1 MRGSRHTDEQR
12 RKAARA
18 YVLTGSVKAAAAA
31 ACVPERTA
39 RHWCQPEGAPQY
51 PYFAE
56 LCREERLGL
65 DGQLRRTVLLT
76 LRQIEKRLWDGDP
89 HVVKGVTQHR
99 AIPVRDL
106 LRLLRVL
113 PVTD

>member
-1 MRGSRHTDEQR
+1 MRGSRHSDEQR

-31 ACVPERTA
+31 AGVPERTA
-39 RHWCQPEGAPQY
+39 RHRCQPEGAPQY

-65 DGQLRRTVLLT
+65 EGACPHMGMLT
-76 LRQIEKRLWDGDP
+76 LGQIEKRLRKGEP
-89 HVVKGVTQHR
+89 RVVNGVTQHR
-99 AIPVRDL
+99 AIPSREL
-106 LRLLRVL
+106 LRLLCVF
-113 PVTD
+113 PSI

>member
-1 MRGSRHTDEQR
+1 MRGSRHSDEQR

-31 ACVPERTA
+31 AGVPERTA

-65 DGQLRRTVLLT
+65 EGALHRAAMLT
-76 LRQIEKRLWDGDP
+76 LRQIEKRSGTGTL
-89 HVVKGVTQHR
+89 
-99 AIPVRDL
+99 ASSMA
-106 LRLLRVL
+106 
-113 PVTD
+113 

>member
-1 MRGSRHTDEQR
+1 M
-12 RKAARA
+12 
-18 YVLTGSVKAAAAA
+18 LTGSVKAAAAA
-31 ACVPERTA
+31 AGVPERTA

-65 DGQLRRTVLLT
+65 EGALHRAAMLT
-76 LRQIEKRLWDGDP
+76 LRQIEKRLRDGDP
-89 HVVKGVTQHR
+89 RVVNGVTQHR
-99 AIPVRDL
+99 QIPLREL

-113 PVTD
+113 PVAD